1 MSLYNICTKNYDHM
15 TYSFRDMV
23 RDGWT
28 DGQTDGLTGGQKKW
42 HIEVGAPT
50 KKTDKYNFTIDER
63 VALNQV
69 SKRGAIRIRNIEE
82 GRTVAIQDG

>member
-42 HIEVGAPT
+42 HTEVGAQT
-50 KKTDKYNFTIDER
+50 KKTDKCNFTIDER

-69 SKRGAIRIRNIEE
+69 SKRGAIRIRSTIISKKAE
-82 GRTVAIQDG
+82 Q